1 MSDVQ
6 ENLDDVF
13 EEGADLTEE
22 VESEEETKEVEEESS
37 SDLPRGY
44 MTKEA
49 WVASGK
55 DPEDWVSPEGFKLRG
70 EHIKQTQALKRD
82 FDNQIKNLSLFHQIQ
97 LKNQREELLSKRDD
111 AIDVA
116 DKAAVKAFDKQLKDL
131 DDLEKLN
138 APEAAEA
145 NTKAP
150 QILEWEKANPWCFDP
165 KDPRTALANKVF
177 KALTAAGD
185 SYEEALNGV
194 NDAVKAKFS
203 SKQTNVRQIAEG
215 SRTAGGKRDD
225 TAVLT
230 MKNLTSEER
239 KYWETGMF
247 ASEKDFL
254 KAAANA
260 RKGEKQ

>member
-13 EEGADLTEE
+13 EDGADLTEE
-22 VESEEETKEVEEESS
+22 VEAEEETKEVEEESS

-131 DDLEKLN
+131 DDIEKLN
-138 APEAAEA
+138 TPEPTAT
-145 NTKAP
+145 TKAP
-150 QILEWEKANPWCFDP
+150 EILEWEQENDWSQDP
-165 KDPRTALANKVF
+165 NDPRLKIANKVF
-177 KALTAAGD
+177 QEAISSGKTYATALRMVDKKISET
-185 SYEEALNGV
+185 
-194 NDAVKAKFS
+194 FS

-225 TAVLT
+225 VGTLS
-230 MKNLTSEER
+230 MKNLTREEQHAWDSGL
-239 KYWETGMF
+239 YDN
-247 ASEKDFL
+247 EKDFL
-254 KAAANA
+254 KTVALY
-260 RKGEKQ
+260 RKEAKK

>member
-1 MSDVQ
+1 MSEVQ

-13 EEGADLTEE
+13 EEGADL
-22 VESEEETKEVEEESS
+22 SEEESTEESQEAEAES
-37 SDLPRGY
+37 SEDLPRGY

-70 EHIKQTQALKRD
+70 EHIKHTQALKRE

-97 LKNQREELLSKRDD
+97 LKNQREELISKRDD

-116 DKAAVKAFDKQLKDL
+116 DKAAVKGFDKQLKEL

-138 APEAAEA
+138 APEAADSNA
-145 NTKAP
+145 KAP

-185 SYEEALNGV
+185 TYEEALSGV

-203 SKQTNVRQIAEG
+203 SKTTNTRQIAEG

-225 TAVLT
+225 VGTLSMKTLT
-230 MKNLTSEER
+230 REEQQAWDSGL
-239 KYWETGMF
+239 YDN
-247 ASEKDFL
+247 EKDFL
-254 KAAANA
+254 KTVALY
-260 RKGEKQ
+260 RKEAKK